1 MASDSFANLS
11 RDELVSRVQQ
21 AEQLVS
27 GASDSLS
34 CVRMTSS
41 HAIHC
46 VKACA
51 VVTKLASNWAAC
63 VTSLLLLSFRKRILR
78 LYLQFQQEQRRSS
91 SLNDELKAAK
101 EQNVLVVGVSGL
113 FLLP

>member
-1 MASDSFANLS
+1 MASDSLANLS
-11 RDELVSRVQQ
+11 REELVSRVQQ

-27 GASDSLS
+27 VANDSLS
-34 CVRMTSS
+34 YLRMTSS
-41 HAIHC
+41 HSPHC

-51 VVTKLASNWAAC
+51 VVAKLASNWAAC
-63 VTSLLLLSFRKRILR
+63 VTTLLLLLFRKRILR
-78 LYLQFQQEQRRSS
+78 LYLQFQQEQRRSN